1 MKRLFDIT
9 LSAIVLVVFLPFYA
23 IIAMLIKMGSAGP
36 VHHKAKRAGQGGRI
50 FTLLKFRT
58 MKVGAESAGPGITS
72 AGDERITRVGRI
84 LRKTKLDEI
93 PQLWNVL
100 KGEMSLIGPRPED
113 PRYVALYSSE
123 EKKILDVKP
132 GLSSPASIQFR
143 NEEEILQRSGRSVEE
158 FYIHTVMPAK
168 LKLDLKYFEKQSF
181 TRDLEICFKTA
192 LAVLRGGDRTAVE
205 VAVHTSS

>member
-1 MKRLFDIT
+1 MKRIFDFV
-9 LSAIVLVVFLPFYA
+9 LSSVFLVLFLIPYA
-23 IIAMLIKMGSAGP
+23 LIALIIKLDSEGP
-36 VHHKAKRAGQGGRI
+36 VHHKAQRAGKGGRL

-58 MKVGAESAGPGITS
+58 MKIGAATAGPAITS
-72 AGDERITRVGRI
+72 SGDERITRVGRI

-113 PRYVALYSSE
+113 PRYVALYNSE
-123 EKKILDVKP
+123 QKKILDVKP
-132 GLSSPASIQFR
+132 GLSSPASIRYR

-158 FYIHTVMPAK
+158 FYISTVMPAK
-168 LKLDLKYFEKQSF
+168 LKLDLQYFENQSF

-192 LAVLRGGDRTAVE
+192 LAVLRGGTRHNRTSDE
-205 VAVHTSS
+205 REL

>member
-1 MKRLFDIT
+1 VKRIFDFV
-9 LSAIVLVVFLPFYA
+9 LSSVFLVLFLIPYA
-23 IIAMLIKMGSAGP
+23 LIALIIKLDSEGP
-36 VHHKAKRAGQGGRI
+36 VHHKAQRAGKGGRL

-58 MKVGAESAGPGITS
+58 MKIGAATAGPAITS
-72 AGDERITRVGRI
+72 SGDERITRVGRI

-113 PRYVALYSSE
+113 PRYVALYNSE
-123 EKKILDVKP
+123 QKKILDVKP
-132 GLSSPASIQFR
+132 GLSSPASIRYR

-158 FYIHTVMPAK
+158 FYISTVMPAK
-168 LKLDLKYFEKQSF
+168 LKLDLQYFENQSF

-192 LAVLRGGDRTAVE
+192 LAVLRGGTRHNRTSDE
-205 VAVHTSS
+205 REL